1 MTVQE
6 AKEILEY
13 YYNQEWFL
21 EKDPPA
27 KIAFKLSIESMK
39 EVEQYRAIAEVIE
52 DFDNV
57 ERETL
62 ALALEE
68 LKQYRAFGTLEELKS
83 RLG

>member
-1 MTVQE
+1 MTLQE

-13 YYNQEWFL
+13 YYNQEWFF

-27 KIAFKLSIESMK
+27 KIAFKLAIESMK
-39 EVEQYRAIAEVIE
+39 EVEQYRAIADVIE

-68 LKQYRAFGTLEELKS
+68 LKQYRALGTIEEIKS
-83 RLG
+83 RLR